1 MRKISFGDFLK
12 LQGKLPGE
20 FKNLFAT
27 SFGRLLWL
35 NYGLKEFVLGA
46 K

>member
-1 MRKISFGDFLK
+1 MREIYFGDFLK
-12 LQGKLPGE
+12 LRGKLPGE

-27 SFGRLLWL
+27 RFGRLLWL
-35 NYGLKEFVLGA
+35 NYGLKEFVLGE